1 MRYLTAADIAK
12 RAQVEKSTVL
22 RWIKNGKFK
31 NVRKVGNK
39 YHVPLSQFM
48 KWWENNVKILHSTK
62 K

>member
-1 MRYLTAADIAK
+1 MRYLTAADIAR

-22 RWIKNGKFK
+22 RWIKNGKFE

-39 YHVPLSQFM
+39 YQVPLSEFM
-48 KWWENNVKILHSTK
+48 KWWEKNVKILHSTK